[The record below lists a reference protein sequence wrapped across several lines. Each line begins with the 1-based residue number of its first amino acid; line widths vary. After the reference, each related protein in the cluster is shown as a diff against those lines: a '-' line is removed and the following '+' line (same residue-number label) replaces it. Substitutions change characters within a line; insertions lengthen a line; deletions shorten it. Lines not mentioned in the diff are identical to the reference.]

1 MCQEKHP
8 LNFRKTHFRVN
19 PLGLKWHFPPNYQSL
34 DKQRF
39 GKTEVWTN
47 RDCRYFFFSAY
58 FFLKTTFF
66 IFFTSSLANKESIL
80 MFGIKIG
87 PQIKAGLMRKNK
99 DTLRF
104 ITWISSFSKKKF
116 EPLFLKKVF
125 FLKK

>member
-1 MCQEKHP
+1 
-8 LNFRKTHFRVN
+8 
-19 PLGLKWHFPPNYQSL
+19 
-34 DKQRF
+34 
-39 GKTEVWTN
+39 
-47 RDCRYFFFSAY
+47 
-58 FFLKTTFF
+58 
-66 IFFTSSLANKESIL
+66 

-116 EPLFLKKVF
+116 EPFFLKKVF

>member
-1 MCQEKHP
+1 
-8 LNFRKTHFRVN
+8 
-19 PLGLKWHFPPNYQSL
+19 
-34 DKQRF
+34 
-39 GKTEVWTN
+39 
-47 RDCRYFFFSAY
+47 
-58 FFLKTTFF
+58 
-66 IFFTSSLANKESIL
+66 

-87 PQIKAGLMRKNK
+87 PQIKAGRKNK